1 MKAMKLIASL
11 VISFAAGAIGNLA
24 TLPNISTWYADL
36 EKPLLNP
43 PNFVFGPVW
52 SVLYLLMGISLYLVW
67 TNKASK
73 GKTTAYIAFAA
84 QLVLNTV
91 WSLAFFGLHSPELGI
106 LVILLLVGAIVATII
121 TFNRFSKP
129 AAYLLMPYL
138 LWVCFAAYLTIGV
151 ALLN

>member
-24 TLPNISTWYADL
+24 TLPNISTWYVDL

-67 TNKASK
+67 TSKASK
-73 GKTTAYIAFAA
+73 GKTAAYIAFAA

-121 TFNRFSKP
+121 TFYRFSKP
-129 AAYLLMPYL
+129 AAYLLIPYL